1 MGHEVE
7 GLEWELKSL
16 QLRNELLE
24 NLRNAEAEAEKQ
36 RKMKAALE
44 PTSLKAVQ
52 VHREY
57 SIITGLSRFKLS
69 HFSTTLLNFNYLGLC
84 PAACFSISFAL
95 HSSTSVKCRAEANPT
110 IFEQPERTT
119 SDSTRALPS
128 RFFET
133 FTPIICAEVSGTTL
147 SGVSMVGEYLR
158 QIDWQV
164 CRLEET
170 AAEVQHLK
178 RRYKVVEDL
187 SSSAM
192 SESAYTVRVDFFNRS
207 QEQQLSVYFDIG
219 RSYPFSWVNNRVVCN
234 GNEFD
239 VEWLDR
245 YLSQH
250 SKSGPGWLARTCDT
264 ISAVCQGSCKP
275 TT

>member
-1 MGHEVE
+1 MEHEVE
-7 GLEWELKSL
+7 DLERELKSL

-24 NLRNAEAEAEKQ
+24 NLRIAEAETEKQ
-36 RKMKAALE
+36 CKTRAELE
-44 PTSLKAVQ
+44 STCLKAVKA
-52 VHREY
+52 HREY
-57 SIITGLSRFKLS
+57 SVMTGLGRFKLS
-69 HFSTTLLNFNYLGLC
+69 HFSPSRLNIDYVGSC

-95 HSSTSVKCRAEANPT
+95 HSSTSVNCSAEANPNV
-110 IFEQPERTT
+110 FEQPERT
-119 SDSTRALPS
+119 TRALPS

-158 QIDWQV
+158 QVDWQV

-178 RRYKVVEDL
+178 RRYKVVEDV
-187 SSSAM
+187 SSSAR
-192 SESAYTVRVDFFNRS
+192 SESPYTVQVDFFNRS

-219 RSYPFSWVNNRVVCN
+219 RSYPFSWVNNKVVCN

-250 SKSGPGWLARTCDT
+250 SKSGPGWLSRTCDT
-264 ISAVCQGSCKP
+264 ISVVCQGSCKP